1 MTYTR
6 TEHLDSNF
14 RCFWW
19 IDLYLLHR
27 DCSADLPYHRR
38 CTANSVSNNVI
49 FKYLKS
55 EVRSRCTFTS
65 NDIWNGVRHGVAD
78 WSLRRETTIEV
89 KGGDVGFY
97 SVELKS
103 NLVFYKYS
111 RADDDFMI
119 IIMDKIVHLMQLKSE
134 ENLTLQ
140 YYIIDFVENILPYNS
155 IR

>member
-1 MTYTR
+1 M
-6 TEHLDSNF
+6 
-14 RCFWW
+14 
-19 IDLYLLHR
+19 
-27 DCSADLPYHRR
+27 
-38 CTANSVSNNVI
+38 
-49 FKYLKS
+49 
-55 EVRSRCTFTS
+55 
-65 NDIWNGVRHGVAD
+65 
-78 WSLRRETTIEV
+78 
-89 KGGDVGFY
+89 GFY

-134 ENLTLQ
+134 EILTLQ

>member
-1 MTYTR
+1 M
-6 TEHLDSNF
+6 
-14 RCFWW
+14 
-19 IDLYLLHR
+19 
-27 DCSADLPYHRR
+27 
-38 CTANSVSNNVI
+38 
-49 FKYLKS
+49 
-55 EVRSRCTFTS
+55 
-65 NDIWNGVRHGVAD
+65 
-78 WSLRRETTIEV
+78 
-89 KGGDVGFY
+89 GFY